1 MGENEKKKKVI
12 IGKVVSDK
20 MDKSRVV
27 LIKRTLRHPLYEKVI
42 RRQSKFMV
50 HDEKN
55 ESKIGDTVAIVH
67 VRPLSKRKSWNLMN
81 IVEKAK
87 VQ

>member
-1 MGENEKKKKVI
+1 MADKKVI
-12 IGKVVSDK
+12 IGKVISDK

-27 LIKRTLRHPLYEKVI
+27 VIKRTLRHPLYEKVI
-42 RRQSKFMV
+42 KRNSKFMI

-55 ESKIGDTVAIVH
+55 ESKIGDTVSFVQ
-67 VRPLSKRKSWNLMN
+67 VRPLSKNKSWQLKN